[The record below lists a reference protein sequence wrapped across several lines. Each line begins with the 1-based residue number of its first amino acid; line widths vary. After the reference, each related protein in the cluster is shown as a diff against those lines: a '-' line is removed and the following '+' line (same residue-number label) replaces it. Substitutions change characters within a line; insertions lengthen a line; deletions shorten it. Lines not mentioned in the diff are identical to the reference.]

1 MWEYE
6 VRKLLQVKGKLDI
19 FLSHDWPRGV
29 ANCGHCDRFN
39 LFKLKPFFKDEIMR
53 DELGSPAAAQLC
65 NRLRPSYWFSA
76 HFHVKFPALIH
87 HSKSVSEHTVTARRG
102 EVEGVGQQ
110 GDYTKF
116 LALDKCLPRRE
127 YLQILDFPD
136 TESPKEFQYDVEWL
150 AILKKLHAEMPM
162 DRRQVSCQTDASSC
176 QGVSQDEMAWVS
188 QKLDGISNHIIP
200 TNFQP
205 VAPAQGPYRAGGCM
219 REAHYVNPQTIDT
232 LTLLDLPYLL
242 DFRHLQQ
249 QPPNSHHQNTFNG
262 MTQSAPQHQQQQDE
276 NPEEI
281 DIDID
286 IGDDVG
292 NPEEIEI

>member
-1 MWEYE
+1 MFFMGYSGVVNFGGLRIGGLSGIFDKRNYTYGHFEFPPYDRSTVRSVYHVREYE

-29 ANCGHCDRFN
+29 ANCRHCDRFN

-76 HFHVKFPALIH
+76 HLHVKFPALIH

-176 QGVSQDEMAWVS
+176 QGSCSFVLELEIVSFVCICITSGSFLRLIQSYLHKFPLVF
-188 QKLDGISNHIIP
+188 IP
-200 TNFQP
+200 I
-205 VAPAQGPYRAGGCM
+205 YIDM
-219 REAHYVNPQTIDT
+219 RWIQV
-232 LTLLDLPYLL
+232 
-242 DFRHLQQ
+242 
-249 QPPNSHHQNTFNG
+249 
-262 MTQSAPQHQQQQDE
+262 
-276 NPEEI
+276 
-281 DIDID
+281 
-286 IGDDVG
+286 
-292 NPEEIEI
+292 

>member
-1 MWEYE
+1 
-6 VRKLLQVKGKLDI
+6 
-19 FLSHDWPRGV
+19 
-29 ANCGHCDRFN
+29 
-39 LFKLKPFFKDEIMR
+39 
-53 DELGSPAAAQLC
+53 
-65 NRLRPSYWFSA
+65 
-76 HFHVKFPALIH
+76 
-87 HSKSVSEHTVTARRG
+87 
-102 EVEGVGQQ
+102 
-110 GDYTKF
+110 
-116 LALDKCLPRRE
+116 
-127 YLQILDFPD
+127 
-136 TESPKEFQYDVEWL
+136 
-150 AILKKLHAEMPM
+150 
-162 DRRQVSCQTDASSC
+162 
-176 QGVSQDEMAWVS
+176 
-188 QKLDGISNHIIP
+188 
-200 TNFQP
+200 
-205 VAPAQGPYRAGGCM
+205 M